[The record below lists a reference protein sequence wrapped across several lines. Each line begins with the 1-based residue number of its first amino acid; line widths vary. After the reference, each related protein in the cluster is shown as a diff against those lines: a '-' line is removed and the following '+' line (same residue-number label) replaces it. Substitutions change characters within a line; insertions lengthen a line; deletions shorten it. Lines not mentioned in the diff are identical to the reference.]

1 MEREELLK
9 LDLSS
14 LEIYSTN
21 SALGYNQSAILLKL
35 LEDKESYLVIDTIG
49 IKENIYTYEIGCVV
63 FNEYKDLVKEKIDYK
78 IEQSPLFDSFLFRN
92 FLKYHFFKY

>member
-35 LEDKESYLVIDTIG
+35 LEDEESYLVIDTIG
-49 IKENIYTYEIGCVV
+49 IKENESTGYKIGAVV

-92 FLKYHFFKY
+92 FLKYHFF